1 MGVLK
6 RRDRL
11 VVFRVTKDEYRQLQK
26 ACAASG
32 ARSISD
38 YTRKELL
45 GRSRAAPA
53 ANGLEGRLSA
63 FDRRLA
69 ELHAAVRQVL
79 RLLKQ
84 LAGANGSGSMKQAII
99 SLLLLPALAGLAQAP
114 AVMEEAGKA
123 NLPAQV
129 IGVND
134 LLAIS
139 VYRSPEL
146 TRTVRVEPSGNIT
159 LPLLQEPVRAA
170 GKMPNELET
179 LIASALKRE
188 GILVNPVVK
197 VTVAEYASRP
207 ISVVGAVKRPLTFQA
222 VGRVTLLDALAR
234 AEGLAPEAAQE
245 ILVTLPHGGPGG
257 KPLVRRIPVKGL
269 IDAASAELNL
279 LLEGGEEIRVP
290 EAGRVF
296 VVGNVRKPGAYAVP
310 DPKDASVLRLLA
322 LAEGLAPY
330 AQKIAYI
337 YREESESGVRREI
350 PIELAKILKRE
361 APDVPLQINDVLYV
375 PDNTGKRATMSVVD
389 RAVGFGAGT
398 ISGILIWRR

>member
-11 VVFRVTKDEYRQLQK
+11 VVFRVTKDEYRRLEK

-38 YTRKELL
+38 YTRQALL
-45 GRSRAAPA
+45 GSGRPA
-53 ANGLEGRLSA
+53 AAADGLEGRLSA

-69 ELHAAVRQVL
+69 ELHAAVRRIL
-79 RLLKQ
+79 RLLEQ
-84 LAGANGSGSMKQAII
+84 LATRNGSHSMKQAIV

-114 AVMEEAGKA
+114 AVMDDAGKA
-123 NLPAQV
+123 NLPAQR
-129 IGVND
+129 IGADD
-134 LLAIS
+134 LIAIS

-146 TRTVRVEPSGNIT
+146 TRTVRVDPSGNIS
-159 LPLLQEPVRAA
+159 LPLLREPVPAA
-170 GKMPNELET
+170 GRMPGELEAA
-179 LIASALKRE
+179 IAAALRRE

-207 ISVVGAVKRPLTFQA
+207 ISVMGAVKRPLTFQA

-234 AEGLAPEAAQE
+234 AEGLAPEASHE
-245 ILVTLPHGGPGG
+245 ILVTLPGGE
-257 KPLVRRIPVKGL
+257 PLVRRIPVKGL
-269 IDAASAELNL
+269 IDAADPGLNL
-279 LLEGGEEIRVP
+279 LLQGGEEIRVP

-310 DPKDASVLRLLA
+310 DPRDASVLRLLA

-330 AQKIAYI
+330 AQKVAYI
-337 YREESESGVRREI
+337 YREEPGSGLRREI
-350 PIELAKILKRE
+350 PIELARILKRE

-375 PDNTGKRATMSVVD
+375 PDNSGRRAALSVLD
-389 RAVGFGAGT
+389 RAAGFGAGT
-398 ISGILIWRR
+398 VSGILIWRR